1 MKTEYGRS
9 LIELV
14 GVLAIGGIMTASA
27 LGMYKMVRN
36 NQSRHVANL
45 TLEQIARDT
54 KLLLAQRGDYTG
66 VSVEYLIKSGAIKS
80 DVAPIGGNDWSVR
93 SSVDGKSFSIN
104 LVDLTR
110 GECEYF
116 ITATPTWATSVMV
129 NGHIANPDTGCM
141 SAPANQVSFIIE

>member
-36 NQSRHVANL
+36 NQSRHIANL

-54 KLLLAQRGDYTG
+54 KLLLSQRGDYTG

-129 NGHIANPDTGCM
+129 NGRIADPDTGCM
-141 SAPANQVSFIIE
+141 SASANQVSFIIE

>member
-36 NQSRHVANL
+36 NQSRHIANL

-129 NGHIANPDTGCM
+129 NGRIADPDTGCM
-141 SAPANQVSFIIE
+141 SAPANLVSFIIE